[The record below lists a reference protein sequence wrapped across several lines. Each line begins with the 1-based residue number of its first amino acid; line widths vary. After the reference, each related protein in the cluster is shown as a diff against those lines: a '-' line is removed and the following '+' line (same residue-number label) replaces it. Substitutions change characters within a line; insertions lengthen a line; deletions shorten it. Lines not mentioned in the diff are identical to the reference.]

1 MRPSNSLAASS
12 SCAALA
18 GLALCAA
25 PLLRPAAHA
34 ADRTPSGGAGMRLT
48 AAASSTFGRTA
59 EALFTDRTTALV
71 EGAPSGR
78 AALTATPG
86 APLTAA
92 AARAEAHALTSLHAT
107 RSRLA
112 SLGEAYTGSD
122 TEVTVDSVRV
132 QGGTATVRVT
142 ENTTLTYA
150 RIRGDEPDTTA
161 FVAHH
166 ELTFAARPDGTWQL
180 TGEHLTDQGLRPV
193 NAPLP
198 VGMGAAARPDDVID
212 APRSALTYPAPAK
225 AKNLGSGA
233 RYRYAAMAAYAEK
246 YWKYYNPAYRQ
257 YGADGGDCT
266 NFLSQSLDAGGWKQ
280 VTNSARDYG
289 TWYHKKSADSSTWI
303 GVNEWSWFTQTT
315 KRTTALRYAYQMAV
329 GDVLQIDFDKDGS
342 KDHSMMTTYRS
353 ASGVPYLT
361 YHSYDSYRR
370 SLTSLIA
377 ANPNAAFYAYRT

>member
-1 MRPSNSLAASS
+1 VRPFNSLAGRAR
-12 SCAALA
+12 CAALT
-18 GLALCAA
+18 AL
-25 PLLRPAAHA
+25 LLPAAHA
-34 ADRTPSGGAGMRLT
+34 ADGAPTGGAPIPLT
-48 AAASSTFGRTA
+48 AAATGTFGRTA
-59 EALFTDRTTALV
+59 HALLTDRTTALV

-78 AALTATPG
+78 AALTASPG
-86 APLTAA
+86 VRLTAA
-92 AARAEAHALTSLHAT
+92 AARAEARALTSLHTT

-112 SLGEAYTGSD
+112 ALGEAYTDSD
-122 TEVTVDSVRV
+122 TEVTVDSVRL
-132 QGGTATVRVT
+132 QGRTATVQVT

-150 RIRGDEPDTTA
+150 KIRGDEPDTTA

-180 TGEHLTDQGLRPV
+180 TGEHLTDKGPRPV

-198 VGMGAAARPDDVID
+198 VGMGATARPDDVID
-212 APRSALTYPAPAK
+212 APRSLLTYPAPAK

-233 RYRYAAMAAYAEK
+233 KYKYAAMAAYAEK
-246 YWKYYNPAYRQ
+246 YWKNYNTAYRH
-257 YGADGGDCT
+257 YEADGGDCT
-266 NFLSQSLDAGGWKQ
+266 NFLSQSLNAGGWKQ

-289 TWYHKKSADSSTWI
+289 TWYHKTSADSSTWI

-342 KDHSMMTTYRS
+342 KDHSMLTTYRS

-370 SLTSLIA
+370 SLTSVIA
-377 ANPNAAFYAYRT
+377 AYPNAAYYAYRS